1 MDRET
6 TTIAKRFAAHIKKV
20 YEPEKIILFGSRAR
34 EDNFKRSDFDFIIV
48 SKKFKGIPFMQRL
61 PKMYDYWNEDVDIEP
76 ICYTPDEFRRK
87 SREQGIVRKAIEEG
101 IEL

>member
-20 YEPEKIILFGSRAR
+20 YKPEKIILFGSRAR
-34 EDNFKRSDFDFIIV
+34 EDNFRTSDFDFIIV
-48 SKKFKGIPFMQRL
+48 SKKFAGTPFMQRL

-76 ICYTPDEFRRK
+76 ICYTPEEFTRK
-87 SREQGIVRKAIEEG
+87 SREHGIVRKAIKEG